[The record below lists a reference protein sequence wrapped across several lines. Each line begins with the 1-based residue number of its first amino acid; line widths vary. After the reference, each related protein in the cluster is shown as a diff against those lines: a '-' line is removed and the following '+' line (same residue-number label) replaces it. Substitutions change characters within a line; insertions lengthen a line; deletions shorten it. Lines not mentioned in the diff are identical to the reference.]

1 MEIIKNLYLD
11 ICDKWIFYFIAGFS
25 LVSCI
30 SIGASSIFLGIAILL
45 FFYRISIKRDEFLI
59 FKETSF
65 NWSFILQFFC
75 IALFLYLI
83 SGDVSWGIKEFSE
96 EYIYKLMP
104 LIIVMT
110 MIKEKKQ
117 LYIILLLSV
126 VSLLINSL
134 GAIWQG
140 VNGVIRASGPLNGIM
155 VFSGILSMMIPLLVI
170 TTIKTEGFMK
180 KSFFIALVISTV
192 ALLFNGTRSAWVT
205 TFILSFITSFV
216 LVSNKKK
223 YILGILI
230 LTMAGS
236 VIFSNVPN
244 FNNRLKS
251 IISFSDRSINERF
264 ICWEATI
271 SMFKDNP
278 IIGIGIGN
286 YREVYKNK
294 YKPVNAHLTLH
305 HAHNNF
311 LQVLAEMGTLGFSSY
326 LLMNIYF
333 IYYGI
338 TGWIRKKNI
347 YYLCFLTITLALL
360 IHGMS
365 DYNFAMSAVM
375 KLYWLLTGIFIK
387 MIYLTEKV

>member
-1 MEIIKNLYLD
+1 M
-11 ICDKWIFYFIAGFS
+11 
-25 LVSCI
+25 
-30 SIGASSIFLGIAILL
+30 

-83 SGDVSWGIKEFSE
+83 SGDVSWGIKKFFE
-96 EYIYKLMP
+96 EYIYKIMP
-104 LIIVMT
+104 LIISMT
-110 MIKEKKQ
+110 IIKEAKQ
-117 LYIILLLSV
+117 NYTLLLLV
-126 VSLLINSL
+126 IISLTINSL
-134 GAIWQG
+134 GTILQG
-140 VNGVIRASGPLNGIM
+140 INGIQRASGPLDGIM
-155 VFSGILSMMIPLLVI
+155 VFSGILSIMIPLMVI
-170 TTIKTEGFMK
+170 ATIKTDGLIK
-180 KSFFIALVISTV
+180 KSCFIVLAISIL

-294 YKPVNAHLTLH
+294 YKPVNAHLTLQ

>member
-1 MEIIKNLYLD
+1 MDKIINNIIEI
-11 ICDKWIFYFIAGFS
+11 DKFIFYSICAFS
-25 LVSCI
+25 LFSCL
-30 SIGASSIFLGIAILL
+30 SIAFTSIFLGFSIFLFLFRILIKRENLNFTRTNDTLWLSIFVFFVSAFFLYMMSGNILL
-45 FFYRISIKRDEFLI
+45 
-59 FKETSF
+59 
-65 NWSFILQFFC
+65 
-75 IALFLYLI
+75 
-83 SGDVSWGIKEFSE
+83 GIKEFSE

-205 TFILSFITSFV
+205 VAFLSILLSFI
-216 LVSNKKK
+216 LVSNKKI
-223 YILGILI
+223 YILGFLI
-230 LTMAGS
+230 FIITGS
-236 VIFSNVPN
+236 VIFTTVPN

-251 IISFSDRSINERF
+251 IIYFSDRSISERF
-264 ICWEATI
+264 ICWNGTI
-271 SMFKDNP
+271 DMISDNP
-278 IIGIGIGN
+278 IIGIGIGR
-286 YREVYKNK
+286 YREVYKDK
-294 YKPVNAHLTLH
+294 YKPDDAKLTLH
-305 HAHNNF
+305 HSHNNF
-311 LQVLAEMGTLGFSSY
+311 LQILAEMGIVGFIPY
-326 LLMNIYF
+326 LIMNIYF

-387 MIYLTEKV
+387 MIYLTERV

>member
-1 MEIIKNLYLD
+1 M
-11 ICDKWIFYFIAGFS
+11 
-25 LVSCI
+25 
-30 SIGASSIFLGIAILL
+30 

-205 TFILSFITSFV
+205 VAFLSILLSFI
-216 LVSNKKK
+216 LVSNKKI
-223 YILGILI
+223 YILGFLI
-230 LTMAGS
+230 FIITGS
-236 VIFSNVPN
+236 VIFTTVPN

-251 IISFSDRSINERF
+251 IIYFSDRSISERF
-264 ICWEATI
+264 ICWNGTI
-271 SMFKDNP
+271 DMISDNP
-278 IIGIGIGN
+278 IIGIGIGR
-286 YREVYKNK
+286 YREVYKDK
-294 YKPVNAHLTLH
+294 YKPDDAKLTLH
-305 HAHNNF
+305 HSHNNF
-311 LQVLAEMGTLGFSSY
+311 LQILAEMGIVGFIPY
-326 LLMNIYF
+326 LIMNIYF

-387 MIYLTEKV
+387 MIYLTERV

>member
-1 MEIIKNLYLD
+1 MDKIINNIIEI
-11 ICDKWIFYFIAGFS
+11 DKFIFYSICAFS
-25 LVSCI
+25 LFSCL
-30 SIGASSIFLGIAILL
+30 SIALTSIFLGFSIFLFLFRILIKRENLNFTRTNDTLWLSIFVFFVSAFFLYMMSGNILL
-45 FFYRISIKRDEFLI
+45 
-59 FKETSF
+59 
-65 NWSFILQFFC
+65 
-75 IALFLYLI
+75 
-83 SGDVSWGIKEFSE
+83 GIKEFSE

-205 TFILSFITSFV
+205 VAFLSILLSFI
-216 LVSNKKK
+216 LVSNKKI
-223 YILGILI
+223 YILGFLI
-230 LTMAGS
+230 FIITGS
-236 VIFSNVPN
+236 VIFTTVPN

-251 IISFSDRSINERF
+251 IIYFSDRSISERF
-264 ICWEATI
+264 ICWNGTI
-271 SMFKDNP
+271 DMISDNP
-278 IIGIGIGN
+278 IIGIGIGR
-286 YREVYKNK
+286 YREVYKDK
-294 YKPVNAHLTLH
+294 YKPDDAKLTLH
-305 HAHNNF
+305 HSHNNF
-311 LQVLAEMGTLGFSSY
+311 LQILAEMGIVGFIPY
-326 LLMNIYF
+326 LIMNIYF

-387 MIYLTEKV
+387 MIYLTERV